1 MKPGMLTSLLLAAM
15 LCLAASAADTPKP
28 DAKPAAPE
36 KKPAAKGRPGRD
48 PVVFK
53 HHDRHGWGE
62 DADLKPDPA
71 QLKAV
76 YDSLRITQSTVS
88 SETVRAGEVIDFTW
102 KLSMETSE
110 PLAVPPW
117 IERNELVHHTIGGI
131 QHYIEKV
138 TGSQSIPPLDRE
150 GTRARQGPAYADT
163 GTLLF
168 LDQGLTKCEPP
179 VEFRDVAPGPAVKLR
194 RKVTTLPYAFLP
206 PKATFTLTRSVD
218 TKGFTSGTYVET
230 LYYFDLTGRII
241 DQRQIWFTVR

>member
-1 MKPGMLTSLLLAAM
+1 M
-15 LCLAASAADTPKP
+15 LCLAVSAADTPKS

-36 KKPAAKGRPGRD
+36 KKSAAKGRPGRD

-53 HHDRHGWGE
+53 HHDKHDFG

-102 KLSMETSE
+102 KLSMENPE

-117 IERNELVHHTIGGI
+117 IERDGLVHHCIGGV
-131 QHYIEKV
+131 QHFIEKV
-138 TGSQSIPPLDRE
+138 TGSQSIPPFDRE
-150 GTRARQGPAYADT
+150 GTRARQGPAYADS
-163 GTLLF
+163 GWLLF
-168 LDQGLTKCEPP
+168 LDHSLTDKIGRHQGFQMKCEPP
-179 VEFRDVAPGPAVKLR
+179 VEFRDVAPGPEVRLR

-206 PKATFTLTRSVD
+206 PNATFTLTRSVD
-218 TKGFTSGTYVET
+218 TKGFK
-230 LYYFDLTGRII
+230 
-241 DQRQIWFTVR
+241 